1 MIVKLKVMLHRLNM
15 LSPNGA
21 RIHALA
27 QIKTVITGNIEL
39 FDDEKSDFRWR
50 ERSEDALRRADEF
63 MMGER

>member
-1 MIVKLKVMLHRLNM
+1 MISKLKMMLYRLNL

-27 QIKTVITGNIEL
+27 QIKTAIVGNIEL

-50 ERSEDALRRADEF
+50 ERSEDAFRRAEEF